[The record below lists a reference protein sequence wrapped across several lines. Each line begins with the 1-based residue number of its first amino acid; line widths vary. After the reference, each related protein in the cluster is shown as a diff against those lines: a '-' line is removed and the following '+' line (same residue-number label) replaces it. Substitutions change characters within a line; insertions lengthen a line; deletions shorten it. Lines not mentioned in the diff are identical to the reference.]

1 MYSFKMYKSRLY
13 KPKLYKRKLHKHINI
28 TEQNAIEQNCI
39 EQNAI
44 EQNGIEQNAIEQNII
59 KPKICVIMSSYYRK
73 NGKTKEYLSRALRM
87 LESQTCGN
95 FKLFLIGDHY
105 DNNEEFEEI
114 CKSYKND
121 IFYKN
126 NEQHYRCYK
135 FSDRYTYWSI
145 GGALA
150 LKTGIE
156 KAIEENFDYYLH
168 LDDDDE
174 WIDIHIEVVLNHINH
189 FPHADFLLTRSKYAN
204 TFLPRTNEQNTFYK
218 NYIPRGRDSVHAS
231 HVYKLPLLGNVVLD
245 VINKN
250 HILANKNN
258 NKERGFEN
266 ISIPPT
272 DATILDNINSMV
284 LTNKIKSLYIP
295 IITVNKVSD
304 QNYPV

>member
-1 MYSFKMYKSRLY
+1 MPTYL
-13 KPKLYKRKLHKHINI
+13 
-28 TEQNAIEQNCI
+28 
-39 EQNAI
+39 
-44 EQNGIEQNAIEQNII
+44 
-59 KPKICVIMSSYYRK
+59 RK
-73 NGKTKEYLSRALRM
+73 NGTTKQLLTRALKN
-87 LESQTCGN
+87 LEAQTYKN

-105 DNNEEFEEI
+105 DNNDEFEEL

-135 FSDRYTYWSI
+135 FSNKSTYWTI

-156 KAIEENFDYYLH
+156 KAIEEKFDYYLH

-174 WIDIHIEVVLNHINH
+174 WRDIHIEVVVEHIKK
-189 FPHADFLLTRSKYAN
+189 FPSASFILTKAKYAN
-204 TFLPRTNEQNTFYK
+204 IFLPRTPEINTFYN
-218 NYIPRGRDSVHAS
+218 NYIPRGEDSVHAS
-231 HVYKLPLLGNVVLD
+231 HVYKLPLLGNVVLY

-250 HILANKNN
+250 HILANKINN
-258 NKERGFEN
+258 RERGFEG
-266 ISIPPT
+266 ITIPPT

-284 LTNKIKSLYIP
+284 VTNKIKSLYIP

-304 QNYPV
+304 QNCPV

>member
-1 MYSFKMYKSRLY
+1 MD
-13 KPKLYKRKLHKHINI
+13 
-28 TEQNAIEQNCI
+28 
-39 EQNAI
+39 
-44 EQNGIEQNAIEQNII
+44 
-59 KPKICVIMSSYYRK
+59 PKICVIMPTYLRK
-73 NGKTKEYLSRALRM
+73 NGSTKYLLSKALRN
-87 LESQTCGN
+87 LEAQTYKN

-105 DNNEEFEEI
+105 DNNEEFEEL

-126 NEQHYRCYK
+126 NEQHYRCYN
-135 FSDRYTYWSI
+135 FSNKHTYWTI

-156 KAIEENFDYYLH
+156 KAIEENFNYYLH

-174 WIDIHIEVVLNHINH
+174 WRDIHIEVVVEHIKK
-189 FPHADFLLTRSKYAN
+189 FPLSSFILTKAKYGN
-204 TFLPRTNEQNTFYK
+204 TFLPRTIEKNTFYN
-218 NYIPRGRDSVHAS
+218 NYIPRGEDSVHAS
-231 HVYKLPLLGNVVLD
+231 HVYTLPLLGNVVLD

-250 HILANKNN
+250 HILATKIS
-258 NKERGFEN
+258 NKESGFEG
-266 ISIPPT
+266 ITIHPT

-284 LTNKIKSLYIP
+284 VTNKIKSLYIP

>member
-1 MYSFKMYKSRLY
+1 MD
-13 KPKLYKRKLHKHINI
+13 
-28 TEQNAIEQNCI
+28 
-39 EQNAI
+39 
-44 EQNGIEQNAIEQNII
+44 
-59 KPKICVIMSSYYRK
+59 PKICVVMPTYLRK
-73 NGKTKEYLSRALRM
+73 NGTTKQLLTRALKN
-87 LESQTCGN
+87 LEAQTYKN

-105 DNNEEFEEI
+105 DNNDEFEEL

-135 FSDRYTYWSI
+135 FSNKSTYWTI

-156 KAIEENFDYYLH
+156 KAIEEKFDYYLH

-174 WIDIHIEVVLNHINH
+174 WRDIHIEVVVEHIKK
-189 FPHADFLLTRSKYAN
+189 FPSASFILTKAKYAGI
-204 TFLPRTNEQNTFYK
+204 FLPRTPEINTFYN
-218 NYIPRGRDSVHAS
+218 NYIPRGEDSVHAS
-231 HVYKLPLLGNVVLD
+231 HVYKLPLLGNLVLD

-250 HILANKNN
+250 HILANKINN
-258 NKERGFEN
+258 RERGFEG
-266 ISIPPT
+266 ITIPPT

-284 LTNKIKSLYIP
+284 VTNKIKSLYIP

>member
-1 MYSFKMYKSRLY
+1 MYTFKMHKSRLY
-13 KPKLYKRKLHKHINI
+13 TPKLYKRKLHKHIVINKHINI
-28 TEQNAIEQNCI
+28 TEQSG
-39 EQNAI
+39 I
-44 EQNGIEQNAIEQNII
+44 EQNGIEQNAIEQDII
-59 KPKICVIMSSYYRK
+59 KPKICVIMCSYFRK
-73 NGKTKEYLSRALRM
+73 NGKTKEYLSRALRC
-87 LESQTCGN
+87 LESQTYGN

-105 DNNEEFEEI
+105 DNNDEFEEL

-126 NEQHYRCYK
+126 NEEHYRCYK
-135 FSDRYTYWSI
+135 FPNRYTYWTI

-174 WIDIHIEVVLNHINH
+174 WIDIHIEVVLNHIKH
-189 FPHADFLLTRSKYAN
+189 FPHADFLLTRSKYVD
-204 TFLPRTNEQNTFYK
+204 TFLPRTNEQNTFYN
-218 NYIPRGRDSVHAS
+218 NYIPHGGDSVHAS

-250 HILANKNN
+250 HILANKIN
-258 NKERGFEN
+258 NKERGFED
-266 ISIPPT
+266 ITIPPG

-304 QNYPV
+304 QNSPC

>member
-1 MYSFKMYKSRLY
+1 MDL
-13 KPKLYKRKLHKHINI
+13 
-28 TEQNAIEQNCI
+28 
-39 EQNAI
+39 
-44 EQNGIEQNAIEQNII
+44 
-59 KPKICVIMSSYYRK
+59 KICVVMSTYFRK
-73 NGKTKEYLSRALRM
+73 NGTTKQLLTRALRN
-87 LESQTCGN
+87 LESQTYKN

-105 DNNEEFEEI
+105 DNNDEFEEL

-126 NEQHYRCYK
+126 NEQHYRCYN
-135 FSDRYTYWSI
+135 FSNKSTYWTI

-156 KAIEENFDYYLH
+156 KAIEEKFDYYLH

-174 WIDIHIEVVLNHINH
+174 WRDIHIEVVVEHIKK
-189 FPHADFLLTRSKYAN
+189 FPSASFILTKAKYADI
-204 TFLPRTNEQNTFYK
+204 FLPRTPEINTFYN
-218 NYIPRGRDSVHAS
+218 NYIPRGEDSVHAS
-231 HVYKLPLLGNVVLD
+231 HVYKLPLLGNLVLD

-250 HILANKNN
+250 HILANKINN
-258 NKERGFEN
+258 RERGFEG
-266 ISIPPT
+266 ITIPPT

-284 LTNKIKSLYIP
+284 VTNKIKSLYIP

>member
-1 MYSFKMYKSRLY
+1 MD
-13 KPKLYKRKLHKHINI
+13 
-28 TEQNAIEQNCI
+28 
-39 EQNAI
+39 
-44 EQNGIEQNAIEQNII
+44 
-59 KPKICVIMSSYYRK
+59 PKICVVMPTYLRK
-73 NGKTKEYLSRALRM
+73 NGTTKQLLTRALRN
-87 LESQTCGN
+87 LEAQTYKN

-105 DNNEEFEEI
+105 NNNDEFEEL

-126 NEQHYRCYK
+126 NEQHYRCYN
-135 FSDRYTYWSI
+135 FSNKSTYWTI

-156 KAIEENFDYYLH
+156 KAIEEKFDYYLH

-174 WIDIHIEVVLNHINH
+174 WRDIHIEVVVEHIKK
-189 FPHADFLLTRSKYAN
+189 FPSASFILTKAKYAN
-204 TFLPRTNEQNTFYK
+204 IFFPRTPEINTFYN
-218 NYIPRGRDSVHAS
+218 NYIPRGEDSVHAS
-231 HVYKLPLLGNVVLD
+231 HVYKLPLLGNLVLD

-250 HILANKNN
+250 HILANKINN
-258 NKERGFEN
+258 RERGFEG
-266 ISIPPT
+266 ITIPPT

-284 LTNKIKSLYIP
+284 VTNKIKSLYIP

>member
-1 MYSFKMYKSRLY
+1 MD
-13 KPKLYKRKLHKHINI
+13 
-28 TEQNAIEQNCI
+28 
-39 EQNAI
+39 
-44 EQNGIEQNAIEQNII
+44 
-59 KPKICVIMSSYYRK
+59 PKICVIMPTYFRK
-73 NGKTKEYLSRALRM
+73 NGSTKHLLSRALIN
-87 LESQTCGN
+87 LEAQTYKN

-105 DNNEEFEEI
+105 DNNEEFEEL

-126 NEQHYRCYK
+126 NEQHYRCYN
-135 FSDRYTYWSI
+135 FSNKSTYWAI
-145 GGALA
+145 GGVLA

-156 KAIEENFDYYLH
+156 KAIEEKFNYYLH

-174 WIDIHIEVVLNHINH
+174 WIDIHIEVVVEHIKK
-189 FPHADFLLTRSKYAN
+189 FPLSSFILTKAKYEN
-204 TFLPRTNEQNTFYK
+204 TFLPRTIEKNIFYN
-218 NYIPRGRDSVHAS
+218 NYIPRGEDSVHAS

-250 HILANKNN
+250 HILATKIN
-258 NKERGFEN
+258 NKERGFEG
-266 ISIPPT
+266 ITIPPT

-284 LTNKIKSLYIP
+284 VTNKIKSLYIP

>member
-1 MYSFKMYKSRLY
+1 MPTYL
-13 KPKLYKRKLHKHINI
+13 
-28 TEQNAIEQNCI
+28 
-39 EQNAI
+39 
-44 EQNGIEQNAIEQNII
+44 
-59 KPKICVIMSSYYRK
+59 RK
-73 NGKTKEYLSRALRM
+73 NGTTKQLLTRALRN
-87 LESQTCGN
+87 LEAQTYKN

-105 DNNEEFEEI
+105 NNNDEFEEL

-126 NEQHYRCYK
+126 NEQHYRCYN
-135 FSDRYTYWSI
+135 FSNKSTYWTI

-156 KAIEENFDYYLH
+156 KAIEEKFDYYLH

-174 WIDIHIEVVLNHINH
+174 WRDIHIEVVVEHIKK
-189 FPHADFLLTRSKYAN
+189 FPSASFILTKAKYAN
-204 TFLPRTNEQNTFYK
+204 IFFPRTPEINTFYN
-218 NYIPRGRDSVHAS
+218 NYIPRGEDSVHAS
-231 HVYKLPLLGNVVLD
+231 HVYKLPLLGNLVLD

-250 HILANKNN
+250 HILANKINN
-258 NKERGFEN
+258 RERGFEG
-266 ISIPPT
+266 ITIPPT

-284 LTNKIKSLYIP
+284 VTNKIKSLYIP